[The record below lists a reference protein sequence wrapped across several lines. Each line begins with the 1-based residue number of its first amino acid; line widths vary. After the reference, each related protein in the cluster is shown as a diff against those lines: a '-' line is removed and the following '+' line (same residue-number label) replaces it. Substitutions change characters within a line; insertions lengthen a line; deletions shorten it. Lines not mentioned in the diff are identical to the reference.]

1 MSKIRRIDTSD
12 VTFKATVSREEADT
26 LRDFLE
32 HVVSYNDIKKIVNE
46 KKFDDDMSSVVDGF
60 FDELF
65 DALE

>member
-1 MSKIRRIDTSD
+1 MSKVRRVETDD
-12 VTFKATVSREEADT
+12 VTFKATVSREEADV

-32 HVVSYNDIKKIVNE
+32 HVVSYKDIQKLVLE

>member
-1 MSKIRRIDTSD
+1 MSKVRRVETDD
-12 VTFKATVSREEADT
+12 VTFKATVSREEADV

-46 KKFDDDMSSVVDGF
+46 KKFDDDMASVVDGF